1 MLSKNDGL
9 VKRPDTALRIILR
22 HCGVLNVR
30 LIPQDSRALPAAFLQ
45 GRR

>member
-1 MLSKNDGL
+1 MLIEINEL
-9 VKRPDTALRIILR
+9 VKRSDAALRIILR